1 MPKSPAPPRAPRDF
15 ETAYGQETPFCTQF
29 SVFLENRVGRLYDL
43 VEVFDG
49 QSLRVVAFSILE
61 ASDHAVVRLV
71 TTRAELARQLLKS
84 EKLPFSESEILVAEL
99 GPDQKMSQL
108 CRALLSAELSIH
120 YAYSLMVRPH
130 GATTVG
136 IHCDDMTLAAQILQK
151 KGFKLVDEGELQ
163 SAAGGDDP
171 NIA

>member
-1 MPKSPAPPRAPRDF
+1 M
-15 ETAYGQETPFCTQF
+15 CTQF

-49 QSLRVVAFSILE
+49 QPIRVVAFSILE

-71 TTRAELARQLLKS
+71 TTRGDMARQMLKA
-84 EKLPFSESEILVAEL
+84 EKLPFSESEILIVEL
-99 GPDQKMSQL
+99 GAEQRMSQL

-120 YAYSLMVRPH
+120 YAYSLLVRPH

-136 IHCDDMTLAAQILQK
+136 LHCDDMVLAGQILQK
-151 KGFKLVDEGELQ
+151 KGFKLVDEDEL
-163 SAAGGDDP
+163 SKAAGDDP